1 MPLLIQ
7 VVEINNNRF
16 ELIAHYPNR
25 TVTETIDGVTFDQII
40 PTLSSQQIPIEYPS
54 PLAL

>member
-7 VVEINNNRF
+7 VVEINNDRF

-25 TVTETIDGVTFDQII
+25 TITKTIDGVTFDQII